1 MMKIEKKED
10 RNWQESGSLY
20 IAMDQNFSTY
30 HISMKGK
37 GKEGPVEFMQE
48 DVERALKGTEMPSG

>member
-20 IAMDQNFSTY
+20 IAMAQNVSTY

-37 GKEGPVEFMQE
+37 GREGLVEFMQE

>member
-1 MMKIEKKED
+1 MKIEKKED

-20 IAMDQNFSTY
+20 IAMDENFSTY

-37 GKEGPVEFMQE
+37 DKEGLVEFMRE
-48 DVERALKGTEMPSG
+48 DVERALKGKDMPSG